1 MFGKGGKWEGEEKKE
16 EIISNISFVFKVK
29 LKKKNKTD
37 YITHEDTKQVWNIH
51 WAQFKN
57 HQDVFKHILMDRQI
71 LEHIPEAN

>member
-1 MFGKGGKWEGEEKKE
+1 MGREENGEGEEKKE

-29 LKKKNKTD
+29 LKKNKTD

-57 HQDVFKHILMDRQI
+57 HQDVFKHILMDRQS